1 MSTKMAAAKEMV
13 RSGRADTHTAAELC
27 GVKHKS
33 LLRALSFDAQ
43 ISGKRSH
50 CGHCKWYKEDFPS
63 SPEGICLESKPKGAP
78 PRLES
83 YARVRYAELTGM
95 KPFCPFRKQARVS
108 ANRR

>member
-1 MSTKMAAAKEMV
+1 MAAAKEMV

-50 CGHCKWYKEDFPS
+50 CGHCKWYKEDFPNA
-63 SPEGICLESKPKGAP
+63 PEGICLKSRKPDSP
-78 PRLES
+78 PTLASFE
-83 YARVRYAELTGM
+83 RVRFGEQTGR
-95 KPFCPFRKQARVS
+95 KPFCPFRGVKF
-108 ANRR
+108 

>member
-63 SPEGICLESKPKGAP
+63 SPEGICLRSRKPDSP
-78 PRLES
+78 PTLSSFE
-83 YARVRYAELTGM
+83 RVRFGEQTGR
-95 KPFCPFRKQARVS
+95 KPFCPFRGVKL
-108 ANRR
+108 